1 MRNFRRKLTS
11 FGLLALALFP
21 VPNERDCPCLQLI
34 GECKSAM
41 MVPVESFREFVSE
54 RLTAAAEEIFRVFQR
69 TVVEYEEEIG
79 RQRRLLEVVWKPH
92 IQAQRI
98 GEAGFNGSFS
108 LWQFIFSRCLTRAQK
123 AQVVARVSRDRFCIR
138 FRDWPIRGTAKL
150 TAAAHFSAVLSDQR
164 PIKLL
169 HKTKSSLGSSST
181 ALHPQIQ

>member
-1 MRNFRRKLTS
+1 MQNIRRKYTS

-21 VPNERDCPCLQLI
+21 APNERDCLCWQLI
-34 GECKSAM
+34 GERKSAT

-98 GEAGFNGSFS
+98 GETPS
-108 LWQFIFSRCLTRAQK
+108 LTALSLAIDISGCCLTRAQT
-123 AQVVARVSRDRFCIR
+123 
-138 FRDWPIRGTAKL
+138 P
-150 TAAAHFSAVLSDQR
+150 
-164 PIKLL
+164 
-169 HKTKSSLGSSST
+169 
-181 ALHPQIQ
+181 